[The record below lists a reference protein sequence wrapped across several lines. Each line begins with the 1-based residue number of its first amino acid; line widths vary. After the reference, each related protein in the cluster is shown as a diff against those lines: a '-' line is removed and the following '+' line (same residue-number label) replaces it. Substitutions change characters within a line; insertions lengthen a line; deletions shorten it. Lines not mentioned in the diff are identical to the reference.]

1 MKVVLRQDV
10 PKLGEAGEIKEVS
23 GGYGRNFLIPQG
35 LAILATPGEVKV
47 AEHNAAVRARKI
59 AKQEE
64 ALRSLAER
72 IEGSRL
78 EFTAK
83 VGDHGRLYGSVT
95 AQDVADALVAK
106 VGEEVDRRKIQLT
119 EPLRSVGEHDVA
131 VHLVGRLRPRI
142 VVVIHGEGEEEPVA
156 EAAAEAVAVE
166 AGAADEA

>member
-95 AQDVADALVAK
+95 AQDVADALAAK
-106 VGEEVDRRKIQLT
+106 VGEEVDRRKIQLA

-142 VVVIHGEGEEEPVA
+142 VVVIHGEGDE
-156 EAAAEAVAVE
+156 AEAVAE
-166 AGAADEA
+166 AEAVVAEAEDAAEA

>member
-95 AQDVADALVAK
+95 AQDVADALAAK

-131 VHLVGRLRPRI
+131 IHLVGRLRPRI
-142 VVVIHGEGEEEPVA
+142 VVVIHGEGDE
-156 EAAAEAVAVE
+156 AEAVAE
-166 AGAADEA
+166 AEAVVAEAEDAAEA